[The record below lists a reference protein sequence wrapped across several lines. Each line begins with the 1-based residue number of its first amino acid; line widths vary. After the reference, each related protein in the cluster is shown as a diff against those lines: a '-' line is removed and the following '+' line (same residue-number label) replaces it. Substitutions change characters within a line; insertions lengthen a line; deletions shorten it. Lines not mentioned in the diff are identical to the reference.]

1 MPYGLQLYTVREPA
15 RKDLKATLK
24 KVKDMGF
31 EYVQW
36 SGMPDL
42 SAEEIKSI
50 LDEAGLKA
58 VSAHVSIES
67 FEKDFDKEVKFWK
80 TVGVS
85 DIAPGGMMS
94 DCRADPE
101 AWLRGCARLDN
112 LGARLR
118 LERIRLS
125 YHNHD
130 WELKSFPGQ
139 TASKL
144 EVLLQ
149 STCPENLYAEFDL
162 AWLYIGGANPADWLK
177 KYPNRCP
184 VIHVKDAVVQKGIT
198 GRKHVFVPL
207 GKGDLNWEEIIPA
220 CKGANVEWYI
230 YEQDSFQGDMFEEIN
245 ISLEFLKKWLS

>member
-1 MPYGLQLYTVREPA
+1 MRYGLQLYTVRDLA
-15 RKDLKATLK
+15 KKDLKATLK
-24 KVKDMGF
+24 KVKEMGF

-36 SGMPDL
+36 SGMPDTP
-42 SAEEIKSI
+42 AEEIKSV
-50 LDEAGLKA
+50 LNEAGLKA
-58 VSAHVSIES
+58 VSAHISVED
-67 FEKDFDKEVKFWK
+67 FEKDFDSQLSFWK

-85 DIAPGGMMS
+85 DVAPGGMMS
-94 DCRADPE
+94 DCRSDPE

-118 LERIRLS
+118 LQGLRLS

-149 STCPENLYAEFDL
+149 STCPDNLYAEFDL

-177 KYPNRCP
+177 KYQKRCP
-184 VIHVKDAVVQKGIT
+184 VIHMKDAVIQRGIT
-198 GRKHVFVPL
+198 GRRYFFVPL
-207 GKGDLNWEEIIPA
+207 GKGELNWEEIIPA
-220 CKGANVEWYI
+220 CKTANVEWCI
-230 YEQDSFQGDMFEEIN
+230 YEQDSFQGDIFEEIN